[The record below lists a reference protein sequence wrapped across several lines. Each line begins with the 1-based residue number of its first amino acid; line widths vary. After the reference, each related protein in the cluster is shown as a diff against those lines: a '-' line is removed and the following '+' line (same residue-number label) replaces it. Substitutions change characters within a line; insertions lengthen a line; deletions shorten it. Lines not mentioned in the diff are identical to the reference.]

1 MKLKLTKEQ
10 LEKIKIKANKLKI
23 SSNKLIQ
30 YLIDLYL

>member
-10 LEKIKIKANKLKI
+10 IKKVKVKSKKLKI